1 MVKRVLRISL
11 QVLVPAGLLAAMAFG
26 VRYPIGQ
33 PPEQAKLMLL
43 GRMVGERVRVCR
55 DLTPEELARI
65 PKHMQATG
73 KQQCEQ
79 SLLPYRLR
87 VWLNDALR
95 IDATVRP
102 AGIRAD
108 RPVYVQEE
116 LLLPPGSFAVRIA
129 FDPEPPTGGRSG
141 AGAED
146 AVRAKALAEAVERA
160 THYSLDRTL
169 ILTKGQVARFELDED
184 ARKWVLR

>member
-1 MVKRVLRISL
+1 MYKRVLRISL

-65 PKHMQATG
+65 PKHMQAVG

-95 IDATVRP
+95 IDSTVRP

-116 LLLPPGSFAVRIA
+116 LLLPPGSIAVRIA
-129 FDPEPPTGGRSG
+129 FDPEPLNGGKS
-141 AGAED
+141 GAED
-146 AVRAKALAEAVERA
+146 AVRTKALAEAVERA

-169 ILTKGQVARFELDED
+169 ILAKGQVARFELDED